1 MALVLNYEKYRR
13 RILHDEQLSH
23 SCWLLLSV
31 LLVLASGAGT
41 VVVISNGSAS
51 GLVGVCG
58 VLTLIFIVA
67 SGMIFAELLAV
78 KAERP
83 ADRQSVSLL
92 IYLVDQLGN
101 RQVFVDEIGHLLRT
115 QGDLYQYQ
123 VYALLL
129 ATKQLG
135 LSKEQLK
142 QLKKIDWSVN
152 DVSGD

>member
-1 MALVLNYEKYRR
+1 MALALNYEKYRR

-23 SCWLLLSV
+23 CGWLMFSV
-31 LLVLASGAGT
+31 LLALASGAGT
-41 VVVISNGSAS
+41 VIAISNGSAS
-51 GLVGVCG
+51 GVVGLCG
-58 VLTLIFIVA
+58 ALTLIFIVA
-67 SGMIFAELLAV
+67 CAMIFAELLAV

-83 ADRQSVSLL
+83 ADRKSVSLL